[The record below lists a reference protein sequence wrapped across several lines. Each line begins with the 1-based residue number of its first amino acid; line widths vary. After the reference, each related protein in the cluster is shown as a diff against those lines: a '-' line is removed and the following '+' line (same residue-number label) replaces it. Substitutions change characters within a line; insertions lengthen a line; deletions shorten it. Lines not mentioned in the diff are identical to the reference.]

1 MNLFE
6 VFEGGIILSRGVRIV
21 GKSLLLLSILFW
33 GIFFDV
39 TRVIQVYLGVYT
51 ILLIINT
58 ILFVKWKRKLIKN
71 L

>member
-6 VFEGGIILSRGVRIV
+6 VFEGGIILSRGARIV